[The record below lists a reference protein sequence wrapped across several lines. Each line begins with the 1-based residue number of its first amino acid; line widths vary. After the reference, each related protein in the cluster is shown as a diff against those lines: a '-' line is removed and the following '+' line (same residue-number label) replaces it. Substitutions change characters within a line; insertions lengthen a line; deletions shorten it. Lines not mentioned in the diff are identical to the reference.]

1 MNHLARFALLFAFV
15 ISAAMNG
22 SPAQAQQRELPY
34 WASLSAETANM
45 RAGAGE
51 RFPIEWIYNRPG
63 LPVKVIRFHQGWRL
77 VEEPDG
83 TRGWIYNSLL
93 SDRRTALVTGDGL
106 AVMREAASAGAML
119 RWNLEPGVIG
129 VLGDC
134 TGGWCE
140 LDVAGHRGWVEQSRL
155 WGAGEP

>member
-1 MNHLARFALLFAFV
+1 MKCITCLVLL
-15 ISAAMNG
+15 IAAAIVPVAIVA
-22 SPAQAQQRELPY
+22 PAHAQNRDLPY
-34 WASLSAETANM
+34 WASISAEPANM

-51 RFPIEWIYNRPG
+51 RFPIEWVYNRRG

-83 TRGWIYNSLL
+83 TQGWIYRQLL
-93 SDRRTALVTGDGL
+93 SDQRTAIVSGEGV
-106 AVMREAASAGAML
+106 AAMRESASPAAAL

-134 TGGWCE
+134 EAGWCE
-140 LDVAGHRGWVEQSRL
+140 LDVAGHRGWVEQERL